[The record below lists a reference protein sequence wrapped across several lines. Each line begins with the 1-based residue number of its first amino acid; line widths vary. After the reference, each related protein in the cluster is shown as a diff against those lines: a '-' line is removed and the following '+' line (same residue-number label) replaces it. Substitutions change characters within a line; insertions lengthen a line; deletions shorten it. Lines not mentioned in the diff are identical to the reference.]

1 MRTAAGAEKQQKK
14 HVVRTADNAAKVV
27 FARKFC
33 VTRPKDLFCFYNEN
47 IEERKLNLIA
57 VCLFRSGDASF
68 MANADCVG

>member
-47 IEERKLNLIA
+47 IEERKINLIA
-57 VCLFRSGDASF
+57 VCFGLESASKIR
-68 MANADCVG
+68 